1 MLWTSIPTNF
11 TGSARPLKPRSGAVA
26 IARSM
31 PSSCVASVPAFLSTR
46 PEGPELSLQQRTAAA
61 RTAAAMGRR
70 EFTWTIVLRRFKIF
84 KRPFGMTTLPV
95 LLVALL
101 QGPSLGTTV
110 DSLAAAQQFSG
121 VVLIARGGS
130 PVVEKAYGTGN
141 NIETAFNRG
150 SINKLFTQIAIRQL
164 AAQGKINLDST

>member
-46 PEGPELSLQQRTAAA
+46 PEGPELSLQPRTAAARTAAA

-70 EFTWTIVLRRFKIF
+70 GIYRLRHHRTRDRPIHHAQLIEQKHVLVGKT
-84 KRPFGMTTLPV
+84 GD
-95 LLVALL
+95 ALL
-101 QGPSLGTTV
+101 E
-110 DSLAAAQQFSG
+110 
-121 VVLIARGGS
+121 RGAES
-130 PVVEKAYGTGN
+130 
-141 NIETAFNRG
+141 
-150 SINKLFTQIAIRQL
+150 
-164 AAQGKINLDST
+164 